1 MTVHCL
7 TAVATT
13 VTDVSETDARSQVH
27 ELLLSYDPTL
37 RGEEIEIQERGGQSQ
52 IGPDTPTHLY
62 GRYRFPDGATD
73 KDAVLAALTAA
84 LRDHPGVDTY
94 AVAYHACDHGQPP
107 TERGACDPVT
117 AAVSDPAPPDGVR
130 P

>member
-1 MTVHCL
+1 MTLHCL
-7 TAVATT
+7 TGVAT
-13 VTDVSETDARSQVH
+13 VTDVSQTDARSQVH

-37 RGEEIEIQERGGQSQ
+37 RGEEIEIQERGGPSVS
-52 IGPDTPTHLY
+52 GRDVPTHLY

-73 KDAVLAALTAA
+73 KDAVVGGLTAA
-84 LRDHPGVDTY
+84 LRDHPDVDTF

-107 TERGACDPVT
+107 KERGACDPVT
-117 AAVSDPAPPDGVR
+117 AAVSDPAPPDGVQ